1 MSIFR
6 RRLLQQALAVPKPI
20 ASYECYDLTNEGMAE
35 NPVLTDL
42 TGNGHDITCHNFAW
56 GGMSGI
62 GGYHLNFSNW
72 NSDNS
77 STFDREITSSKVTF
91 YNLENLDK
99 VSLNLYKSASYDAI
113 NGITFKVSGLE
124 TGESFEVSYKVP
136 SGEGT
141 YILLKRIT
149 SDGELTVDIP
159 ASSIILLVIS
169 GIKNNSN
176 RRITIEQLPLH
187 KGALV
192 SDGVDDYGIC
202 ENFPILTKEKGYTV
216 VALRKPINIDSGVYV
231 SKRGNNNGTIIGAFV
246 FEKFQASS
254 PDYPKTCY
262 SFGYVNKIDSYP
274 NLFSY
279 MTSKSYNG
287 KSLTAGNIND
297 DSYLIVF
304 AGFITITDTDYTV
317 SEQGSCALYALEIY
331 DRDLSDAEIAKVKAR
346 MIKQYESKTGL
357 KYEEV

>member
-62 GGYHLNFSNW
+62 GGYP
-72 NSDNS
+72 DNLRNYQIN
-77 STFDREITSSKVTF
+77 DYDGLVTEVVNDHKF
-91 YNLENLDK
+91 T
-99 VSLNLYKSASYDAI
+99 I
-113 NGITFKVSGLE
+113 NGNIGLE
-124 TGESFEVSYKVP
+124 HYYQVLSNRSDYSAKRGSLYAKGVP
-136 SGEGT
+136 
-141 YILLKRIT
+141 
-149 SDGELTVDIP
+149 DGLYFIYQINGSTPNPE
-159 ASSIILLVIS
+159 A
-169 GIKNNSN
+169 GIKIKNGLNEFDLKPNETSN
-176 RRITIEQLPLH
+176 FMKFQIANQTGAIIENVNIEIEFLPLH

-216 VALRKPINIDSGVYV
+216 VALRKHYDFRNNQVLCSKYPEV
-231 SKRGNNNGTIIGAFV
+231 SQGEFV
-246 FEKFQASS
+246 FDQIDNYGNFSGFNFGASIS
-254 PDYPKTCY
+254 TNVP
-262 SFGYVNKIDSYP
+262 SVNEE
-274 NLFSY
+274 LFIY
-279 MTSKSYNG
+279 QTSKNWNG
-287 KSLTAGNIND
+287 ISISIGNATIFNNDFYLFDIRNGGGYKSC
-297 DSYLIVF
+297 V
-304 AGFITITDTDYTV
+304 
-317 SEQGSCALYALEIY
+317 ALYALEIY

>member
-20 ASYECYDLTNEGMAE
+20 GQWEIYDLTNEGMAQ
-35 NPVLTDL
+35 NPVITDL

-56 GGMSGI
+56 TEESGI
-62 GGYHLNFSNW
+62 N
-72 NSDNS
+72 
-77 STFDREITSSKVTF
+77 TT
-91 YNLENLDK
+91 
-99 VSLNLYKSASYDAI
+99 
-113 NGITFKVSGLE
+113 
-124 TGESFEVSYKVP
+124 
-136 SGEGT
+136 
-141 YILLKRIT
+141 
-149 SDGELTVDIP
+149 
-159 ASSIILLVIS
+159 
-169 GIKNNSN
+169 
-176 RRITIEQLPLH
+176 LH

-231 SKRGNNNGTIIGAFV
+231 SKRGNNNGTIIGAFA

-262 SFGYVNKIDSYP
+262 SFGSVNKIDSYP

-317 SEQGSCALYALEIY
+317 GEQGSCALYALEIY
-331 DRDLSDAEIAKVKAR
+331 DRDLTDAEIAKVKAR

-357 KYEEV
+357 KYEEA